1 MGHSPSLLA
10 EFAGHQ
16 HLLRASLGG
25 GREVLRMA
33 STRCSDNDKAAV
45 TLTRGRAALDA

>member
-1 MGHSPSLLA
+1 M
-10 EFAGHQ
+10 
-16 HLLRASLGG
+16 LRASLGG

-45 TLTRGRAALDA
+45 TLTRGKAALDA